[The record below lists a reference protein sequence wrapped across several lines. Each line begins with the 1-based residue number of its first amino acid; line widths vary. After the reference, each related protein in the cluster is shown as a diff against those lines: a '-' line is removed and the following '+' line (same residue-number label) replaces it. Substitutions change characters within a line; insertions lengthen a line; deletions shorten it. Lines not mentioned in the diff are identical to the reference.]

1 MIGLP
6 PVELAAIF
14 DLSATTLAAFA
25 VFAGL
30 YLAIIGS
37 SDPKVAKV
45 PGAALFLVLFGTPPS
60 SYLGGPSNIISLDTE
75 GAFATP
81 FRSRAPGSG
90 EAS

>member
-45 PGAALFLVLFGTPPS
+45 PGAALFLVLFGTAVFVFGRAVK
-60 SYLGGPSNIISLDTE
+60 YH
-75 GAFATP
+75 FA
-81 FRSRAPGSG
+81 GY
-90 EAS
+90 